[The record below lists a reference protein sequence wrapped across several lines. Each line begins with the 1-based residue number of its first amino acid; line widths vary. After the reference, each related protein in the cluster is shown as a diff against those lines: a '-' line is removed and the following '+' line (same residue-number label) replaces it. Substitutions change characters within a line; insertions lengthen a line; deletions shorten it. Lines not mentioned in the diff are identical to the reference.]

1 MEEIVN
7 QLNGIIPQK
16 YLSLLTALFVGSQV
30 LGRIAQ
36 SIRSGGGLR
45 SIIRGIWFGTNTVT
59 PKQAAP
65 PEPSIA
71 DKITGWLLV
80 GIMTLAL
87 SGCGTLYT
95 NIVTMKKVG
104 DSISAEYAQLYK
116 AGLISPEQDAKAEAA
131 HAEYREAMGVLATAL
146 EAAQLS
152 GDASDVPGKLR
163 AAKQAITPMLN
174 LISPLLSN
182 SKANTLQKQLTT
194 ASAQ

>member
-1 MEEIVN
+1 MGFVLLSSTL
-7 QLNGIIPQK
+7 LN
-16 YLSLLTALFVGSQV
+16 LFFF
-30 LGRIAQ
+30 LKQ
-36 SIRSGGGLR
+36 SPL
-45 SIIRGIWFGTNTVT
+45 
-59 PKQAAP
+59 
-65 PEPSIA
+65 PEDNDKGNGIA
-71 DKITGWLLV
+71 DKVTGLLLIGV
-80 GIMTLAL
+80 LSVAL

-104 DSISAEYAQLYK
+104 DSISMEYAQLYK

-146 EAAQLS
+146 EAAQVS